1 MMSIVNVLLG
11 ILIYWACM
19 NNHAVI
25 YCHRKNDI
33 TGLLEHTFCANYDR
47 FGQLMTH
54 ELIPG
59 GQEITVTQDNKKE
72 YVHHYVQWY
81 FKRGIDH
88 QLQAVQNGFNE
99 LIPRHLLSDFD
110 EKELEVSSHSHI
122 LLT

>member
-1 MMSIVNVLLG
+1 
-11 ILIYWACM
+11 
-19 NNHAVI
+19 
-25 YCHRKNDI
+25 
-33 TGLLEHTFCANYDR
+33 
-47 FGQLMTH
+47 MTH

-59 GQEITVTQDNKKE
+59 GQEVTVTQDNKQE

-110 EKELEVSSHSHI
+110 EKELEVSHHTHI
-122 LLT
+122 PLM